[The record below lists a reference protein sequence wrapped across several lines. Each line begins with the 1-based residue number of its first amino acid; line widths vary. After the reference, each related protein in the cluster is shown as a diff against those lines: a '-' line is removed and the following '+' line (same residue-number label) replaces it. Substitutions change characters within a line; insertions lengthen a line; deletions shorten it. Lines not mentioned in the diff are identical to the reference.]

1 MESKSLWGDLDLEV
15 EALLKDPA
23 LLYRVKCELDRFIV
37 GEDKNK
43 LLLFLI
49 CASSYTKFPLSAIIT
64 GESSSGKS
72 WLMNNVLRFFDNVE
86 EYTRITPSAPDRL
99 GVDFTNRI
107 LKVEELKGSEQAQ
120 ATLRVWISEG
130 KLRLLTTSTD
140 TREAEVIETLGVPTF
155 ITTCSEVNVD
165 TELLNRVF
173 FLSIDESREQTRK
186 ILEFEAKEYG
196 ILGIEN
202 EKDIDPIFK
211 RMFQPLMFI
220 DKVIIPYADILAKH
234 FPIPEGKEFEVKPR
248 RDFKKLL
255 YLIGV
260 VAWIHQMQRII
271 VQEEIVPKSRYVV
284 ASPVDFLIAWRIC
297 EEGIKSTLLNLSLRH
312 KTVLEAFNE
321 GLELTAREVSE
332 KTGYSQ
338 NRARELLNGL
348 VRLGYLYRREEEK
361 PYKYGLKRKVEISST
376 IDKIIEEINSTYEEK
391 LKALLNGIHEN
402 TKNNEGLHKEKEIL
416 KFVKIQNPKES
427 WIYVDPITG
436 EQHDLSIQNFVFP
449 CIKSKE
455 APGSKIEINK
465 KEDANKPFVHDL
477 KSVFWV
483 EGAFGFHECGI
494 CGSSKLTSWKAET
507 FKNEQFWICE
517 DCKEK
522 WERSIRE

>member
-1 MESKSLWGDLDLEV
+1 MESKSLWGDLDPEV

-49 CASSYTKFPLSAIIT
+49 CASSYTKFPLGAIIT

-234 FPIPEGKEFEVKPR
+234 FPIPEGKEFEVKP
-248 RDFKKLL
+248 
-255 YLIGV
+255 
-260 VAWIHQMQRII
+260 
-271 VQEEIVPKSRYVV
+271 
-284 ASPVDFLIAWRIC
+284 
-297 EEGIKSTLLNLSLRH
+297 
-312 KTVLEAFNE
+312 
-321 GLELTAREVSE
+321 
-332 KTGYSQ
+332 
-338 NRARELLNGL
+338 
-348 VRLGYLYRREEEK
+348 
-361 PYKYGLKRKVEISST
+361 
-376 IDKIIEEINSTYEEK
+376 
-391 LKALLNGIHEN
+391 
-402 TKNNEGLHKEKEIL
+402 
-416 KFVKIQNPKES
+416 
-427 WIYVDPITG
+427 
-436 EQHDLSIQNFVFP
+436 
-449 CIKSKE
+449 
-455 APGSKIEINK
+455 
-465 KEDANKPFVHDL
+465 
-477 KSVFWV
+477 
-483 EGAFGFHECGI
+483 
-494 CGSSKLTSWKAET
+494 
-507 FKNEQFWICE
+507 
-517 DCKEK
+517 
-522 WERSIRE
+522 